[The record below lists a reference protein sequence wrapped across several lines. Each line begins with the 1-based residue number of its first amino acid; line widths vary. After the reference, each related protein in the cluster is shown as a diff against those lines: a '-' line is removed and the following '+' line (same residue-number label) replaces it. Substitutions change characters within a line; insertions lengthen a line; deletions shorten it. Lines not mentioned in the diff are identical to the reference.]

1 MRCNAAMVVTMC
13 SVAGFARLQR
23 RARVGGPAV
32 GGPAVATPA
41 STRAG
46 YSAAS
51 VFMDELPVLETN
63 RVSNDRQVRD
73 ARELPRHRAQ
83 RQRTGQAAAG

>member
-1 MRCNAAMVVTMC
+1 MRCNAAMVVTVC

-23 RARVGGPAV
+23 PVRVV
-32 GGPAVATPA
+32 SPAVATPA

-46 YSAAS
+46 YSAAI
-51 VFMDELPVLETN
+51 VFMDELPVLETH
-63 RVSNDRQVRD
+63 RVSDHRQVRD